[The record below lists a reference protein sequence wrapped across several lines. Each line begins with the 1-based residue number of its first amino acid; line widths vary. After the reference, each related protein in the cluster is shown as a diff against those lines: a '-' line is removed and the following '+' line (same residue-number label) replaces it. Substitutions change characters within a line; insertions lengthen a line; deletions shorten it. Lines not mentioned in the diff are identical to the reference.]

1 MLEQKRA
8 ALVRQNRLIV
18 VLVEQVG
25 RRTCDWRPQLD
36 RTRDETIRS
45 QESYRIV
52 RKVRASG
59 SARKFH

>member
-25 RRTCDWRPQLD
+25 RRTCDRRPQLD
-36 RTRDETIRS
+36 RTRDETVRS

-52 RKVRASG
+52 RKA
-59 SARKFH
+59 